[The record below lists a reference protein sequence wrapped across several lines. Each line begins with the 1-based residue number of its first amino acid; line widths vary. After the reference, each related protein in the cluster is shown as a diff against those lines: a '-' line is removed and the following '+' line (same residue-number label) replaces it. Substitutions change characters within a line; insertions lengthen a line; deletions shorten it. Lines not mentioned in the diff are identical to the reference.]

1 MNKSEL
7 ISALA
12 ASSSL
17 TQKDVGK
24 VLEALIETVGT
35 TLKKGEEITLVG
47 FGSFKVSNRAARMGR
62 NPKTGATLEIKASK
76 IPSFKPGKGLKD
88 ALA

>member
-12 ASSSL
+12 ASSGL

-24 VLEALIETVGT
+24 VLEAFIETVGN

-76 IPSFKPGKGLKD
+76 IPSFKPGKGLKE